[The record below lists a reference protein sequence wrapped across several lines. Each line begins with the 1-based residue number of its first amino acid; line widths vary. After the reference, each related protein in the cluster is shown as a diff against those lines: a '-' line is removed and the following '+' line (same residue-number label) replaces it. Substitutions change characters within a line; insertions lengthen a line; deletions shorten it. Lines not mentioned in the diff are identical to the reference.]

1 MSDRETRKANVV
13 EALNKARSMELHAI
27 HQYMNQ
33 HYNLD
38 DMDYGELA
46 ANMKLIAIDE
56 MRHCEMFA
64 ERIKELGGEPTSEV
78 AGKVVKGQEVKA
90 IYSSDSDSEDDTIF
104 VYNELRKVCVDNGD
118 ILTAKLFETIIGE
131 FT

>member
-38 DMDYGELA
+38 DMDYGCL
-46 ANMKLIAIDE
+46 LY
-56 MRHCEMFA
+56 
-64 ERIKELGGEPTSEV
+64 TSP
-78 AGKVVKGQEVKA
+78 
-90 IYSSDSDSEDDTIF
+90 SPRDS
-104 VYNELRKVCVDNGD
+104 
-118 ILTAKLFETIIGE
+118 
-131 FT
+131 